1 MPTSHFQ
8 DAPSPSTS
16 TLRLSLGPL
25 GRTSRRGSIAS
36 LSSRGPV
43 DKEVLREALDQI
55 HTSASRS
62 ETLTTFDQFASP
74 PPPSIHES
82 KGITGDLVQGGLS
95 GLYNRFK
102 SSVSRGRESVP
113 APLSPTVGYE
123 SDGSIASSK
132 ANGKHKGSKSVA
144 GTTVS
149 SPILLSSPPS
159 HVQSPL
165 VNTFKEAGLPPPVSS
180 ENSST
185 SRASAST
192 PQSPLPLPAK
202 SKPLLSLTPIEHA
215 MGKTHNSSRSGSISE
230 HHVRRASQSTTSS
243 QLERVAPP
251 RSIPRSQPD
260 QPPDKS
266 RPSIA
271 SRMSEDDDSSVF
283 GEDDMVLV
291 DELPLNDAG
300 SFFAPRSELSQGQPG
315 PIVHSAPLTRKNSQ
329 TTQANFARE
338 SKEALSRQSNAGDAP
353 SEAAVKTSKPDTPT
367 SAASGATRPPM
378 VQIGPSHLPGYRPS
392 RASSS
397 DGMSSLTT
405 VAPTQPRHASL
416 QQPDDHHRSVSQ
428 TRQPDMRSS
437 NSTLA
442 QMKRRV
448 LGKEFWMRDE
458 NAKDCFYCGEV
469 FSTFRRKHHCRTC
482 GQIFDAKCTSLVSG
496 KVFGQSGN
504 IRVCKPCEAI
514 INGNEDD
521 SSDYSE
527 DADQSSL
534 FESEALSRP
543 LDRRGSIG
551 TDASKGDAA
560 KGAPGS
566 QNIKARDHTKIGTPM
581 MGIPTSRKP
590 GEKRLRSAVIEFN
603 AGQSALPRPS
613 SSRSLRSLSMRPLSS
628 SGHRRH
634 HSRHQHMRSLKDDR
648 APFHRHQTEELDKR
662 SSLPAFHN
670 DSIIDP
676 DLAAF
681 MSDEDSSE
689 DEQPSIFA
697 TLSSESQDTNEGD
710 RNGLGGLLSVIKKGK
725 SRTGD
730 RSIAAQLAAPMRDF
744 DTTSISS
751 RHMPRHNRR
760 RNLSVSSVTHRPSP
774 RRTKSNSLLKP
785 FGINLASIVGGQSG
799 TMSTLAQV
807 SGGGS
812 KMVRSASMRGEHA
825 PAVELNR
832 ASLQHVRKL
841 LRQMLQDA
849 NVATASSWE
858 KALMPIL
865 LRCTDDVNPDVQRS
879 DDIDVRHYIKL
890 KKIPGGRPG
899 DTSYISGVVFTKNVA
914 LKSMPR
920 SIPQPRVLIVTFPIE
935 YARHQQ
941 HFMSLEPVIAQ
952 EREFLRNLVGR
963 IAALNPQVLFVQRNV
978 SGLAL
983 QYLEEANITVVHN
996 VKPSVLNAVSRCL
1009 QIRMISSIDK
1019 LATDPSTLG
1028 QCQSFDVKTYVHGR
1042 VKKTYIYLSG
1052 CKKEL
1057 GCTIVLRGADTTT
1070 LRKLKQI
1077 TEFLCYVV
1085 YNLKLETC
1093 LMRDEFVL
1101 IPSSM
1106 EELDPRP
1113 GKQSNELA
1121 AHGGEIVKPAALPE
1135 SKSTAEQNP
1144 TIQVQDESGEHI
1156 QADNGSSIDIS
1167 DRLSDVQQQLQ
1178 QQEQPLDQTQEQ
1190 ANALKTS
1197 GSQELA
1203 IPADVPMPSFYGDM
1217 VEKHRTK
1224 ILSASPFIKFMQPY
1238 LLTQARE
1245 QERRLAYLRRLLDQY
1260 GQIQDEEEEQDSH
1273 ENFELVQPEMVHTV
1287 VQRASRQVRDFLHAV
1302 HDAEYDK
1309 AMHNYLTQKR
1319 QWEAYLSANSD
1330 LFDPFTHQKIAV
1342 LYSVVNSVTS
1352 TPCIGPE
1359 IISLEFYKEHDLDP
1373 GFAADCTLGQY
1384 VEDLC
1389 YTAGQICTANG
1400 CGKKML
1406 EHHRH
1411 YIHGEGQMSVVVER
1425 YPSKIRGLHNTMLMW
1440 SSCRI
1445 CGQETQTIPM
1455 SDSTW
1460 KYSFAKYLELTFWS
1474 TNLHPRADVC
1484 PHDIHRNHVRYFG
1497 FNNYALRIQF
1507 DPIELYEVIVPRP
1520 TITWK
1525 VDRDLK
1531 LKNEQ
1536 FLKIEDRLD
1545 KFMASVKARI
1555 KSIRVDSVIP
1565 EKQEACKAEIANLMK
1580 RANEEQDFLRRKLQ
1594 DKYMCSRYYEI
1605 IPLNRAIRA
1614 IHEKA
1619 LAWDETFAKFEKAFF
1634 PSEKDIQRLAV
1645 LQLKKIFLDRD
1656 ESQTSVNSIEEGIE
1670 EAPAVLDGGQ
1680 TSEKDAEKITSPT
1693 PTGMSP
1699 EQTRDMLASVVEQ
1712 DQNEKDAEKAEEG
1725 QETPHAVQEP
1735 EQPADSG
1742 TKPAQPAP
1750 TIDQSDAVEREE
1762 VRHLDLAVP
1771 ADSPSSP
1778 KAQSPQSSQELQVPG
1793 MDLSRT
1799 STNTGS
1805 TVPHPAPLSR
1815 AVSDLVEQMRSG
1827 GDHYASEAPQESRI
1841 PRLVDMSKREPGS
1854 TLISRA
1860 QSSTGIARMQQ
1871 GPSNASSAT
1880 VATSSTAKTESS
1892 KPSLTESARA
1902 LEERMSKRL
1911 GLGSLRANKSGH
1923 SMIPRSVPSKPNNP
1937 KVSTLAKHFEQ
1948 LSKEFERQRLR
1959 ERHQRAAKSRQARA
1973 YPLASSKPIV
1983 EIYRDAADAVQEK
1996 ESDEDV
2002 TGSTPPPRLSADTST
2017 LNDSNYTATTTP
2029 TIESQSPVDRHHE
2042 EPAESSK
2049 RIDGGESVADT
2060 ASLHHHSDAEGE
2072 VSDVE
2077 HILEDIGIPDISD
2090 ESQILPPMDSSMD
2103 LSVDLPKHEKSFMM
2117 KMLNNFWSERSA
2129 SGWMPLDYPF
2139 APIEHVWEDSD
2150 IIVRE
2155 DEPSSIIALALSNA
2169 DYQSK
2174 LQEFRSEVGE
2184 GGDAGSESTANSE
2197 EANIEHNLRHK
2208 SNTNIKYVFQNRSVR
2223 ATCKIFFAQSF
2234 DAMRRKCGVADRFE
2248 ESMSRCLKW
2257 DSKGGKTKSLFLKTL
2272 DDRFVLKSLSQVEVN
2287 AFLKFAPDY
2296 FSFIHQNLFNNL
2308 PSVIAKMFG
2317 LFQVTIKNPA
2327 SGRDF
2332 DCFMLVMENL
2342 FYDRGNDLRRFDLK
2356 GSMRNRK
2363 IQSTG
2368 EQDEVL
2374 LDENL
2379 VDIIFEKP
2387 IFVREHTKKTL
2398 TLSVYNDTLFL
2409 SKQNVMDY
2417 SLMAGFNDSNREIVV
2432 GIIDCIRTYT
2442 WDKKL
2447 ETWIKDRGKNKPT
2460 VTSPKDYRQR
2470 FRVAMSSYILQAP
2483 DFWHAFNTAVPSGG
2497 AAPTFHQHQQQQ
2509 QIEASPANGDVG
2521 GEMLQ
2526 GQDGAL
2532 MGDVDRRLPEV
2543 PLEAEVEMGLGG
2555 MMAEGARGG

>member
-1 MPTSHFQ
+1 MVTPQPQEMSS
-8 DAPSPSTS
+8 SPSTS

-25 GRTSRRGSIAS
+25 GRTASRRGSIAS

-43 DKEVLREALDQI
+43 DREVLREALDQI

-62 ETLTTFDQFASP
+62 ESLTTFDQFATP
-74 PPPSIHES
+74 PPAAVHES
-82 KGITGDLVQGGLS
+82 KGIAGDLVQGGLS

-102 SSVSRGRESVP
+102 TSVGRRRDSGGGPPSS
-113 APLSPTVGYE
+113 TGYD
-123 SDGSIASSK
+123 SDGSISSTRTDG
-132 ANGKHKGSKSVA
+132 NRKSTKSAA
-144 GTTVS
+144 GTAVS
-149 SPILLSSPPS
+149 SPVLLSTPTS
-159 HVQSPL
+159 HLQSPL
-165 VNTFKEAGLPPPVSS
+165 VPSFKDAPTSHPS
-180 ENSST
+180 ENLNTPKAAASSST
-185 SRASAST
+185 SAIT
-192 PQSPLPLPAK
+192 PQSPLMFQTKA
-202 SKPLLSLTPIEHA
+202 KPLSALAPVEHVA
-215 MGKTHNSSRSGSISE
+215 GQSRTGSRSESTSDL
-230 HHVRRASQSTTSS
+230 HHSRRASNSTTSS
-243 QLERVAPP
+243 QLDRHAHSPADLR
-251 RSIPRSQPD
+251 RSIPRSHAPESLD
-260 QPPDKS
+260 PS
-266 RPSIA
+266 RPSLIH
-271 SRMSEDDDSSVF
+271 RVSEDDSSSVF
-283 GEDDMVLV
+283 GEDDVLLV
-291 DELPLNDAG
+291 DEPLPTEAG
-300 SFFAPRSELSQGQPG
+300 ATWSNRLDVTQGQP
-315 PIVHSAPLTRKNSQ
+315 PPAVHSAPLTRKNSQ
-329 TTQANFARE
+329 VAQTALLNQPN
-338 SKEALSRQSNAGDAP
+338 EAPPKLPNTSNDSLDETVASGPIQLS
-353 SEAAVKTSKPDTPT
+353 
-367 SAASGATRPPM
+367 SAAQQSAQRPSM
-378 VQIGPSHLPGYRPS
+378 VSIGPSHLPGYRPS
-392 RASSS
+392 RSSSS
-397 DGMSSLTT
+397 DGISSVTT
-405 VAPTQPRHASL
+405 QVPARNASAQLSEEALRSTPQSKQPEF
-416 QQPDDHHRSVSQ
+416 RSG
-428 TRQPDMRSS
+428 T
-437 NSTLA
+437 TLA

-482 GQIFDAKCTSLVSG
+482 GQIFDSKCTSLVSG

-514 INGNEDD
+514 INGNDDD

-534 FESEALSRP
+534 FESEAISRQI
-543 LDRRGSIG
+543 DRRDSIEN
-551 TDASKGDAA
+551 DAL
-560 KGAPGS
+560 KGAQTG
-566 QNIKARDHTKIGTPM
+566 NENYKGRDHTKIGAPT

-590 GEKRLRSAVIEFN
+590 GEKRMRSAVIEFN
-603 AGQSALPRPS
+603 AGQTMLPRPS
-613 SSRSLRSLSMRPLSS
+613 SSRSLRSLGMRPLSS

-634 HSRHQHMRSLKDDR
+634 HSKHQHMRMKDDR

-662 SSLPAFHN
+662 SLPAFHN

-681 MSDEDSSE
+681 MSDEESSE
-689 DEQPSIFA
+689 EEHPNIFA
-697 TLSSESQDTNEGD
+697 TLSHDHHDASHNET
-710 RNGLGGLLSVIKKGK
+710 GLGGLLAAIKKGK
-725 SRTGD
+725 SRAGD
-730 RSIAAQLAAPMRDF
+730 RSIASQLAAPARDS
-744 DTTSISS
+744 DSLSISS
-751 RHMPRHNRR
+751 RHAPRFNRR

-774 RRTKSNSLLKP
+774 RRAKSNSLLKP
-785 FGINLASIVGGQSG
+785 FGISLGNFVGGQSG
-799 TMSTLAQV
+799 ALQTLAQV

-812 KMVRSASMRGEHA
+812 KMVRSASMHGQHA

-841 LRQMLQDA
+841 LRQMVQDA
-849 NVATASSWE
+849 KIANVSSWE

-879 DDIDVRHYIKL
+879 DDIDIRHYIKL

-920 SIPQPRVLIVTFPIE
+920 SIPQPRVLIVTFAIE

-963 IAALNPQVLFVQRNV
+963 IAALNPQVLLVQRNV

-983 QYLEEANITVVHN
+983 QYLEENNITVVYN
-996 VKPSVLNAVSRCL
+996 VKPSVLNAVARCL

-1019 LATDPSTLG
+1019 LATDPSHLG

-1057 GCTIVLRGADTTT
+1057 GCTIALRGAEVGT
-1070 LRKLKQI
+1070 LRKLKGI

-1101 IPSSM
+1101 IPSTIHA
-1106 EELDPRP
+1106 ELKAREQLT
-1113 GKQSNELA
+1113 GAGAQVKQ
-1121 AHGGEIVKPAALPE
+1121 PAALEKKQDLLQVPGVKDGRNLTASSENETDPE
-1135 SKSTAEQNP
+1135 KAAL
-1144 TIQVQDESGEHI
+1144 
-1156 QADNGSSIDIS
+1156 QADVPHASAGEEMS
-1167 DRLSDVQQQLQ
+1167 VP
-1178 QQEQPLDQTQEQ
+1178 E
-1190 ANALKTS
+1190 
-1197 GSQELA
+1197 
-1203 IPADVPMPSFYGDM
+1203 DVPMPSFYGDM
-1217 VEKHRTK
+1217 VEKHKTK
-1224 ILSASPFIKFMQPY
+1224 ILSASPFIQFSQPY

-1245 QERRLAYLRRLLDQY
+1245 QERRLEYLKRLRDRYGEEDDQE
-1260 GQIQDEEEEQDSH
+1260 DEKREVEPKQV
-1273 ENFELVQPEMVHTV
+1273 FELVQPEMVHSLV
-1287 VQRASRQVRDFLHAV
+1287 DKASRQVRDFLHAV

-1319 QWEAYLSANSD
+1319 QWEMYLAANND
-1330 LFDPFTHQKIAV
+1330 LFDPYTHQKIAV
-1342 LYSVVNSVTS
+1342 LYSVVNSITS
-1352 TPCIGPE
+1352 TPCVGPE
-1359 IISLEFYKEHDLDP
+1359 IISLEFYKEHDLEP

-1389 YTAGQICTANG
+1389 YTATQICTANG

-1406 EHHRH
+1406 DHHRH
-1411 YIHGEGQMSVVVER
+1411 YIHGDGQMSVVVEK
-1425 YPSKIRGLHNTMLMW
+1425 YPSKIRGLHNTILMW

-1455 SDSTW
+1455 SESTW
-1460 KYSFAKYLELTFWS
+1460 KYSFAKYLELTYWS
-1474 TNLHPRADVC
+1474 TNLHPRADIC

-1497 FNNYALRIQF
+1497 FANTALRIQF
-1507 DPIELYEVIVPRP
+1507 DPIQLYEVIVPRP
-1520 TITWK
+1520 TVTWK

-1536 FLKIEDRLD
+1536 FLKIEERLD
-1545 KFMASVKARI
+1545 RFMTSVKARI
-1555 KSIRVDSVIP
+1555 RSIRVESVVP
-1565 EKQEACKAEIANLMK
+1565 EKAEACKAEVERLMK

-1594 DKYMCSRYYEI
+1594 DKYMGSRYYEI

-1619 LAWDETFAKFEKAFF
+1619 LAWDDTFVKFEKTFF

-1656 ESQTSVNSIEEGIE
+1656 ESQTTVNSIEEGVE
-1670 EAPAVLDGGQ
+1670 EAPAVLDGG
-1680 TSEKDAEKITSPT
+1680 EKMDDEKLKIQPT
-1693 PTGMSP
+1693 PSSMSP
-1699 EQTRDMLASVVEQ
+1699 EETTDMLKEVVEQ
-1712 DQNEKDAEKAEEG
+1712 QSAAEKRDADTPPEG
-1725 QETPHAVQEP
+1725 EPQTETPSEKSQKAANMDPSFGFQSQAVDRQ
-1735 EQPADSG
+1735 D
-1742 TKPAQPAP
+1742 
-1750 TIDQSDAVEREE
+1750 
-1762 VRHLDLAVP
+1762 VRHLDLAVS
-1771 ADSPSSP
+1771 AGSPGSP
-1778 KAQSPQSSQELQVPG
+1778 KGGQGQPTPSHPELQASAAAG
-1793 MDLSRT
+1793 DLSRSSAT
-1799 STNTGS
+1799 SATAS
-1805 TVPHPAPLSR
+1805 TVIPPVPLSR
-1815 AVSDLVEQMRSG
+1815 GISDIVEQMRGHTDVQDS
-1827 GDHYASEAPQESRI
+1827 SENTPESRI
-1841 PRLVDMSKREPGS
+1841 PRLSDIPKRDVGS
-1854 TLISRA
+1854 TLLNRT
-1860 QSSTGIARMQQ
+1860 QSATGMARIQQQ
-1871 GPSNASSAT
+1871 GLGAPPSNGANSSENGKSDAG
-1880 VATSSTAKTESS
+1880 
-1892 KPSLTESARA
+1892 KPSFVETART

-1911 GLGSLRANKSGH
+1911 SSLGGTLRANKS
-1923 SMIPRSVPSKPNNP
+1923 SMIPRSIPSKQQNT

-1983 EIYRDAADAVQEK
+1983 EVYRDARDAAQER
-1996 ESDEDV
+1996 ETDEDLSG
-2002 TGSTPPPRLSADTST
+2002 TSPPQRSSVDTSALDESGYT
-2017 LNDSNYTATTTP
+2017 SATEPTNESRSSAEEHPGDST
-2029 TIESQSPVDRHHE
+2029 EVVRPV
-2042 EPAESSK
+2042 
-2049 RIDGGESVADT
+2049 DGGESVTDS
-2060 ASLHHHSDAEGE
+2060 ASLHLTSDAEAE
-2072 VSDVE
+2072 ASDVD
-2077 HILEDIGIPDISD
+2077 HSLLEDIGIPDIGD
-2090 ESQILPPMDSSMD
+2090 DSQSLPTMDSSMD

-2129 SGWMPLDYPF
+2129 SGWTPLDYPF

-2155 DEPSSIIALALSNA
+2155 DEPSSIIALALSSA
-2169 DYQSK
+2169 DYQAK
-2174 LQEFRSEVGE
+2174 LKEFRFEPAV
-2184 GGDAGSESTANSE
+2184 SESSE
-2197 EANIEHNLRHK
+2197 YDPAIVEDENIERNLRHK
-2208 SNTNIKYVFQNRSVR
+2208 SNTNIKYVFQNRGVR
-2223 ATCKIFFAQSF
+2223 ATCKIFYAQSF
-2234 DAMRRKCGVADRFE
+2234 DALRRKCGVADRFV
-2248 ESMSRCLKW
+2248 ESLSRCLKW

-2272 DDRFVLKSLSQVEVN
+2272 DDRFVLKSLSSVEVN
-2287 AFLKFAPDY
+2287 AFFKFAPDY
-2296 FSFIHQNLFNNL
+2296 FSFTHQNLFNNL

-2398 TLSVYNDTLFL
+2398 SLSVYNDTLFL

-2417 SLMAGFNDSNREIVV
+2417 SLMAGFNDADREIVV

-2470 FRVAMSSYILQAP
+2470 FRVAMSTYILQAP
-2483 DFWHAFNTAVPSGG
+2483 DFWHAFNTTAVQAQAQAHEQSKSNLLHGGG
-2497 AAPTFHQHQQQQ
+2497 ASGAGLEPVDSNKGRDQ
-2509 QIEASPANGDVG
+2509 AG
-2521 GEMLQ
+2521 GEELLQ
-2526 GQDGAL
+2526 AQDGST
-2532 MGDVDRRLPEV
+2532 VQ
-2543 PLEAEVEMGLGG
+2543 VE
-2555 MMAEGARGG
+2555 